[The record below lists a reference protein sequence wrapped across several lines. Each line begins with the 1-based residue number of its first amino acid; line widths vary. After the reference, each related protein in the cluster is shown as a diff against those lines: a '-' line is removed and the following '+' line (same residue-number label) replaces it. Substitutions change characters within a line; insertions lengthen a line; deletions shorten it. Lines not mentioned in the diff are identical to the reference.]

1 MNFQVLLL
9 NNKKTDNAK
18 LNIYL
23 DKVAEEIKSTKIKSI

>member
-23 DKVAEEIKSTKIKSI
+23 DKVAEEIKNRSK